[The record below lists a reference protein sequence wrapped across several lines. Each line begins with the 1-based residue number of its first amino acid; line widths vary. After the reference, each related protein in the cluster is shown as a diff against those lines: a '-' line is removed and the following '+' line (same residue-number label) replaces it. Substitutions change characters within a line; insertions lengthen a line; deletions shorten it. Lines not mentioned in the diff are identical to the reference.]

1 MDWPALGQ
9 PAWHPVFD
17 STGIQASGV
26 EPATLIYLMDCASVC
41 PGTRCCHTRGWYP
54 WRRWIGVAA
63 FSLIAACAWAIWP
76 RNVDLHRFDPLL
88 SARIETQLWQSYYDK
103 DRLGLVI
110 GIYRFGREVYGFS
123 PASAGRMAWH
133 AGRAAVAFQPSK
145 NRAEAQRAI
154 PSLVA
159 YFEVIQRSASLRFD
173 AVTAARVELDW
184 WQLRREGHH
193 WREYA
198 PVVADVTSRIYD
210 VEAKAVLPFAL
221 VRCEMMAKRDANRRQ
236 GLTSTDWS
244 EIESGLANA
253 WINLHGALHQGGPI
267 NERSSSD
274 ESSAPGPAFS
284 LESTRGTVD

>member
-1 MDWPALGQ
+1 M
-9 PAWHPVFD
+9 FD
-17 STGIQASGV
+17 SPCFQASSV
-26 EPATLIYLMDCASVC
+26 EPATLISLMDCSSVD
-41 PGTRCCHTRGWYP
+41 PGTRCRHTQGWYP

-63 FSLIAACAWAIWP
+63 FSLIAACVWAIWP

-88 SARIETQLWQSYYDK
+88 SARIETQLWKSYYDK
-103 DRLGLVI
+103 DRIGLVI
-110 GIYRFGREVYGFS
+110 GLYRFGREVYGFS
-123 PASAGRMAWH
+123 PASAARMAWH

-159 YFEVIQRSASLRFD
+159 YFEVIQRSASLRFN
-173 AVTAARVELDW
+173 AAIVAQTELEW
-184 WQLRREGHH
+184 WQLRREGYH

-210 VEAKAVLPFAL
+210 VDAKAVLSFAL

-244 EIESGLANA
+244 EIESGLAKA
-253 WINLHGALHQGGPI
+253 WTNLHRALRQGGPS
-267 NERSSSD
+267 NEQSSSE

-284 LESTRGTVD
+284 QGPHEVPPTDG